1 MRCGTPMS
9 ATLATKQVWK
19 VYDTGTIRVEALRG
33 IDVEIQ
39 PGETVAVMG
48 PSGCG
53 KTTLLNCISGLD
65 DLSAGVVMV
74 EGKSLFGLGDY
85 ERTKMRS
92 EKLGFI
98 FQKFNLI
105 PVLSAVEN
113 VELPIL
119 LQGIRS
125 SEARSKSLD
134 ALGAV
139 GLRDWADHKPMELSG
154 GQQQRVCIA
163 RAFVHQP
170 AVILGDEPT
179 GNLDSVTSGE
189 VMDLLFEINKE
200 YGTTLLVVT
209 HDSEIAERFSRI
221 LHMQDG
227 QIVRDEKLHTEEE

>member
-74 EGKSLFGLGDY
+74 EGKSLFGQGDY

-119 LQGIRS
+119 LQGTRS
-125 SEARSKSLD
+125 SEARSRSLD

-189 VMDLLFEINKE
+189 VMDLLFKINKE

>member
-1 MRCGTPMS
+1 MS

-74 EGKSLFGLGDY
+74 EGKSLFGQGDY

-119 LQGIRS
+119 LQGTRS
-125 SEARSKSLD
+125 SEARSRSLD

-189 VMDLLFEINKE
+189 VMDLLFKINKE